1 VAGVIAFLVRA
12 RVSATWPFAADG
24 AVTS

>member
-12 RVSATWPFAADG
+12 RISASWPFEGDR